1 MLYLIYIIY
10 YVNIYCYILNF
21 IVKLGLF
28 LLIRTASKTTGA
40 PVISSLGVQMATD
53 KLSVDSSTGYLYPR
67 PSSHI
72 RTHICCPQRGTK
84 PCPYPTDIRGYIR
97 LPVRINNIY
106 NNSF

>member
-40 PVISSLGVQMATD
+40 PVISSLGGKD
-53 KLSVDSSTGYLYPR
+53 GNR
-67 PSSHI
+67 
-72 RTHICCPQRGTK
+72 
-84 PCPYPTDIRGYIR
+84 
-97 LPVRINNIY
+97 
-106 NNSF
+106 